1 MSKTGPGAETAA
13 IFFDFDGT
21 LIDSFPDHLQAYQ
34 VALAPYGIQLTADA
48 YFAAYSPHWY
58 YTYEVLGLP
67 REVWA
72 EVDEAWLVAAAEH
85 ESALFAGVPQILDEL
100 GKQAV
105 LGIVSAGSRSRVLS
119 DLQRTGIAGCFQ
131 VVVAGDD
138 VQRPK
143 PDPQGL
149 LLALAEA
156 GIPAERALY
165 VGDAREDC
173 AMAQAAGVPFVGV
186 AAQFATVRLASE
198 CMTIST
204 IGELPRY
211 VAGRGGGARR

>member
-1 MSKTGPGAETAA
+1 MKLTGRGAKTAA

-21 LIDSFPDHLQAYQ
+21 LIDSFLDHLQAYQ
-34 VALAPYGIQLTADA
+34 AALAPYGIQLTAEA

-58 YTYEVLGLP
+58 HTYEDLGLP
-67 REVWA
+67 RDIWEDI
-72 EVDEAWLVAAAEH
+72 DEAWLVAAAEH
-85 ESALFAGVPQILDEL
+85 QSALFAGVPQMLAEL
-100 GKQAV
+100 EKEAV

-119 DLQRTGIAGCFQ
+119 DLERTGIAGCFE
-131 VVVAGDD
+131 VIVAGDD

-186 AAQFATVRLASE
+186 AAQFATVRLAAE
-198 CMTIST
+198 CETIST
-204 IGELPRY
+204 ISELPRY
-211 VAGRGGGARR
+211 MAGKDRAARQ

>member
-1 MSKTGPGAETAA
+1 MSMTEREAETAA

-34 VALAPYGIQLTADA
+34 VALAPYGIQLTAEA

-58 YTYEVLGLP
+58 HTYEVLGLP

-85 ESALFAGVPQILDEL
+85 ESALFAGVPQMLDEL
-100 GKQAV
+100 GRQTV

-119 DLQRTGIAGCFQ
+119 DLQRTGIVDCFQ

-138 VQRPK
+138 VQHPK
-143 PDPQGL
+143 PHPQGL
-149 LLALAEA
+149 LLALSAAGLPAEA
-156 GIPAERALY
+156 ALY

-173 AMAQAAGVPFVGV
+173 AMAHAAGVPFVGV
-186 AAQFATVRLASE
+186 AAQFATVRLAPE
-198 CMTIST
+198 CATIST
-204 IGELPRY
+204 IAELPRY
-211 VAGRGGGARR
+211 IAGRGGTGR